1 MTDRIH
7 VFSDAQGAAEG
18 CARAIADRLNEA
30 IAARGSA
37 SLAVSGGSTPKL
49 MFREMCLLGLDWTK
63 IKLFWVDERVVPPD
77 DEQSNYRM
85 TRENLIVPGRLPET
99 QVHRIRGEM
108 DAKAAATLYQSEIEA
123 ALGPEPQFDVV
134 QCGVGDDGH
143 TASLFPGEP
152 MVADRTGL
160 VAALWVAKK
169 NQWRVTLLPKP
180 ILAARTLYV
189 LSSGADK
196 AVAVQSALQGPEN
209 PLGVPSQ
216 LLRDAEWFSDAAAVQ
231 HLA

>member
-1 MTDRIH
+1 MTERMH

-30 IAARGSA
+30 IAQRGTA

-49 MFREMCLLGLDWTK
+49 MFREMVGLGLDWSK
-63 IKLFWVDERVVPPD
+63 IQLFWVDERVVPPTD
-77 DEQSNYRM
+77 DQSNYRM
-85 TRENLIVPGRLPET
+85 TRENLIVPGHLPET

-108 DAKAAATLYQSEIEA
+108 EAKAAAELYQREIEA
-123 ALGPEPQFDVV
+123 ALGPEPRFDVV

-180 ILAARTLYV
+180 ILAARSLYV

-196 AVAVQSALQGPEN
+196 AAAVQSALQGPDN

-216 LLRDAEWFSDAAAVQ
+216 MLRDAEWFSDAAAVQ

>member
-30 IAARGSA
+30 IAARGIA
-37 SLAVSGGSTPKL
+37 TLAVSGGSTPKL
-49 MFREMCLLGLDWTK
+49 MFREMCSLALDWSR
-63 IKLFWVDERVVPPD
+63 IHLFWVDERIVPPD

-85 TRENLIVPGRLPET
+85 TRENLIIPGQLPES
-99 QVHRIRGEM
+99 QVHRIHGEIE
-108 DAKAAATLYQSEIEA
+108 ANSAAALYRSEIEA
-123 ALGPEPQFDVV
+123 ILGAEPLFDVV

-152 MVADRTGL
+152 MLADRTGL

-180 ILAARTLYV
+180 ILAAQTLYV

-196 AVAVQSALQGPEN
+196 ATAVQSALQGPAN

>member
-1 MTDRIH
+1 MTERMH

-18 CARAIADRLNEA
+18 CARAIGARLNEA
-30 IAARGSA
+30 IAQRGTA

-49 MFREMCLLGLDWTK
+49 MFREMCQIGFDWSK
-63 IKLFWVDERVVPPD
+63 IHLFWVDERVVPPD
-77 DEQSNYRM
+77 DDQSNYRM
-85 TRENLIVPGRLPET
+85 TRENLIVPGGLPENR
-99 QVHRIRGEM
+99 VHRIRGEM
-108 DAKAAATLYQSEIEA
+108 EAVAAADLYRGAVEAILGSE
-123 ALGPEPQFDVV
+123 PVFDVV

-152 MVADRTGL
+152 MVADRSGV

-169 NQWRVTLLPKP
+169 HQWRVTLLPKP
-180 ILAARTLYV
+180 ILAARSLYV

-196 AVAVQSALQGPEN
+196 ANAVQSALQGPAD

-216 LLRDAEWFSDAAAVQ
+216 LLRGAEWFCDAAAVQ